1 MKGTRRVRDEQG
13 RRIPRPDTKSAQI
26 YALKLAGKRNVE
38 IARELGMKTG
48 TVGVLWQACVIRNS
62 RTSGRTTGSKW
73 IGKEPLSLNK
83 LWSCVERW
91 PKDRS

>member
-48 TVGVLWQACVIRNS
+48 TVGVLWHGMCHPELKNKRSHDWLKVDRK
-62 RTSGRTTGSKW
+62 RTSK
-73 IGKEPLSLNK
+73 
-83 LWSCVERW
+83 
-91 PKDRS
+91 PK